1 MPISA
6 KTLDFLFEN
15 KLNNSKE
22 WYHAHKKE
30 YTELVLRPL
39 AELVVKLKPTML
51 ELDPDLIV
59 EPRVTRS
66 ISRIYRDTRFSK
78 DKSLYR
84 DNMWLIFIRD
94 KKLYEGPPGFYV
106 DISPRGL
113 SYGMGYYQASA
124 DAMRCYR
131 EMILGREPAFL
142 KALEAYE
149 GQKVFSLTGDL
160 YKRSKA
166 PDEPERI
173 RSWVDRK
180 SVDFDCTT
188 TDFNLMFSENLDQVV
203 AQHFRLLKPVY
214 EFLMAVETR
223 RDHTPPGSR
232 WAGAGAPES
241 K

>member
-94 KKLYEGPPGFYV
+94 KKLYEGPQMCIR
-106 DISPRGL
+106 D
-113 SYGMGYYQASA
+113 SYKTF
-124 DAMRCYR
+124 
-131 EMILGREPAFL
+131 P
-142 KALEAYE
+142 
-149 GQKVFSLTGDL
+149 
-160 YKRSKA
+160 
-166 PDEPERI
+166 
-173 RSWVDRK
+173 
-180 SVDFDCTT
+180 
-188 TDFNLMFSENLDQVV
+188 
-203 AQHFRLLKPVY
+203 
-214 EFLMAVETR
+214 
-223 RDHTPPGSR
+223 
-232 WAGAGAPES
+232 
-241 K
+241 

>member
-113 SYGMGYYQASA
+113 SYGMGYY
-124 DAMRCYR
+124 
-131 EMILGREPAFL
+131 
-142 KALEAYE
+142 
-149 GQKVFSLTGDL
+149 L
-160 YKRSKA
+160 Y
-166 PDEPERI
+166 
-173 RSWVDRK
+173 
-180 SVDFDCTT
+180 
-188 TDFNLMFSENLDQVV
+188 QVV

-223 RDHTPPGSR
+223 RDHTSPGSR
-232 WAGAGAPES
+232 
-241 K
+241 